1 MLLGQLIDVKFEK
14 YYYNKQYDIVPMLRE
29 NHLLVLYMG
38 HSRQPFKTKND

>member
-1 MLLGQLIDVKFEK
+1 MLLGQLIDVKFEMC
-14 YYYNKQYDIVPMLRE
+14 YYNKQYDIAPMLHE